1 MNAAATE
8 DQVRLTAEGL
18 KEALTDGGRAVCTV
32 RSRATGKHV
41 TVRLSAKKRAADG
54 WVSRATIAG
63 RVGIED
69 ATAVFA
75 EDTDLDWP
83 ECRIGSFYFAS
94 GEWRAEEDADP
105 ARVWAAEKLLYW
117 ALSGF
122 DLDATAEIFLAAECV
137 YCGRPLTDPESVERG
152 IGPECFG
159 RHTKSKMAERS

>member
-1 MNAAATE
+1 VSAAATE
-8 DQVRLTAEGL
+8 DRLTSAGL
-18 KEALTDGGRAVCTV
+18 KEALTEGGRAVCTV
-32 RSRATGKHV
+32 RSRVTGKHV

-54 WVSRATIAG
+54 WVSRATVAG
-63 RVGIED
+63 RVGIGD
-69 ATAVFA
+69 ATAIFA
-75 EDTDLDWP
+75 EDTDLEYP
-83 ECRIGSFYFAS
+83 ENRIGSFYFKS

-122 DLDATAEIFLAAECV
+122 DLDEYAEIFLAAECV

-159 RHTKSKMAERS
+159 RSTKSKAVPRS